1 MINTLPR
8 HRPAI
13 RMNEF
18 TQEKSY
24 KCNHCGKCFSFS
36 SILEAM
42 NEYTRE
48 LNLKKSKSFEKS
60 LWFSRSSTCERQE
73 GDSHTEVS
81 KCKYLLVCFGALS
94 ELNTCVEPVDLTR
107 C

>member
-48 LNLKKSKSFEKS
+48 LNLKS
-60 LWFSRSSTCERQE
+60 LNPLKKVYGLVGHQLAKGMKEIVTQKFQSANISLYALVR
-73 GDSHTEVS
+73 
-81 KCKYLLVCFGALS
+81 YL
-94 ELNTCVEPVDLTR
+94 N
-107 C
+107 

>member
-8 HRPAI
+8 HQPAI

-48 LNLKKSKSFEKS
+48 LNLKS
-60 LWFSRSSTCERQE
+60 LNPLKKVYGLVGHQFAKGKKEIVTQKFQSANICLYALVR
-73 GDSHTEVS
+73 
-81 KCKYLLVCFGALS
+81 YL
-94 ELNTCVEPVDLTR
+94 N
-107 C
+107 

>member
-8 HRPAI
+8 HRLAI

-48 LNLKKSKSFEKS
+48 LNLKS
-60 LWFSRSSTCERQE
+60 LNPLKKVYGLVGHQLAKGKKEIVTQKFQSANICLYALVR
-73 GDSHTEVS
+73 
-81 KCKYLLVCFGALS
+81 YL
-94 ELNTCVEPVDLTR
+94 N
-107 C
+107 